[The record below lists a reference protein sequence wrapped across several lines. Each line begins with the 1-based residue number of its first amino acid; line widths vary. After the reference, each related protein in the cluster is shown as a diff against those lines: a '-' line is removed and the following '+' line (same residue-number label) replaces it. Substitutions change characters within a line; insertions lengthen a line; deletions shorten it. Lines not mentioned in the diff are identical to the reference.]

1 MLHHRK
7 YLSNLPAFGSSDS
20 HQEGNDQSIFEN
32 MTTRYLVI
40 DSIKVHSGSAFEVVD
55 YKSTFDDET
64 LDEKTF
70 RKVMI
75 LSPNSFAEP
84 L

>member
-1 MLHHRK
+1 
-7 YLSNLPAFGSSDS
+7 
-20 HQEGNDQSIFEN
+20 

-40 DSIKVHSGSAFEVVD
+40 DSIKVNSGSAYEVID
-55 YKSTFDDET
+55 HKSTFDEEA